1 VLNVQALF
9 GVTAVR
15 ERMQIDVVVR
25 LVEWAEENEHDRLGL
40 EERHHVILGTP
51 IRELSVP
58 VRPGR
63 DMGTILE
70 IAARNELLRRAG
82 VVSSQEFL
90 ARLES
95 QLVSGPAIESD
106 RKPPEPASSATSL
119 ARFAQSEGRS
129 NESSAWIPAVRP
141 ITREEPD
148 EGDKK

>member
-1 VLNVQALF
+1 MQALF
-9 GVTAVR
+9 GVTSVR
-15 ERMQIDVVVR
+15 ERKQIDLVVR
-25 LVEWAEENEHDRLGL
+25 LLDWNENEEYDRLGL

-51 IRELSVP
+51 IRELTVP

-90 ARLES
+90 NRIEA
-95 QLVSGPAIESD
+95 QLVTRAAIEAPNAP
-106 RKPPEPASSATSL
+106 KPVPAAGSSASSL
-119 ARFAQSEGRS
+119 ARFAQAEGRS

-141 ITREEPD
+141 IARDD
-148 EGDKK
+148 EKEDGDK